1 MAAMKRLLMPFGLVL
16 AIVAGIVM
24 IRRLAPPP
32 AATPALAA
40 EFTPRG
46 LLRVS
51 GTSGAQGLRVLN
63 QQGDVL
69 AEART
74 HGRSTAE
81 IPLAWQAGA
90 TYRVTSDQG
99 DETTVLAPRN
109 SPALVIR
116 VHAPLGQEPHEFFLT
131 RPFPK
136 RQREALAVPAAPG
149 ERVDVLV
156 EVEKLADD
164 GEAVPLRM
172 RMAPEPG
179 AALSMTPVWEG
190 HQQTLEFEFDKVMLS
205 SRIQMPDATLPE
217 TGLAIEIHADS
228 FEIHL
233 LLAFVP
239 AELAADAIDVVAW
252 DMPTDALGGYQS
264 GQPKDQIAMPSLL
277 WDRLASWLGVRPS
290 RLASTAP
297 RTYQSVHVSNRGP
310 HPMALLVVCE
320 VLRPDTAEQVPFFD
334 PPSWESGGGTNEVL
348 AFVRVA
354 PGETEACVLP
364 LHAQPD
370 TPAGLYRRRLTVTP
384 LGSDRMLA
392 QLEAPLGVVRTKPV
406 FSAWV
411 VFASVLS
418 VGWLAGLLVC
428 YRRLVQGLGVRALV
442 LLSLLGSLQFCLQFV
457 GGWISSVL
465 YAFLGPFNCLVGG
478 FVTELMT
485 YLLVTA
491 ILFLL
496 PRVGALTLAGMV
508 SYLMGGIL
516 FGSFGLTDL
525 LFVGSAIAFREVFLL
540 LCGVTHFG
548 ATPARSPAIAPM
560 MLALGLASAASTFT
574 NLALFAV
581 LYRLFYANWYV
592 ILNVGVTGFLY
603 TVIGVYLGKSLG
615 LSLRKVRP

>member
-1 MAAMKRLLMPFGLVL
+1 
-16 AIVAGIVM
+16 
-24 IRRLAPPP
+24 
-32 AATPALAA
+32 
-40 EFTPRG
+40 
-46 LLRVS
+46 
-51 GTSGAQGLRVLN
+51 
-63 QQGDVL
+63 
-69 AEART
+69 
-74 HGRSTAE
+74 
-81 IPLAWQAGA
+81 
-90 TYRVTSDQG
+90 
-99 DETTVLAPRN
+99 
-109 SPALVIR
+109 
-116 VHAPLGQEPHEFFLT
+116 
-131 RPFPK
+131 
-136 RQREALAVPAAPG
+136 
-149 ERVDVLV
+149 
-156 EVEKLADD
+156 
-164 GEAVPLRM
+164 
-172 RMAPEPG
+172 
-179 AALSMTPVWEG
+179 
-190 HQQTLEFEFDKVMLS
+190 
-205 SRIQMPDATLPE
+205 
-217 TGLAIEIHADS
+217 
-228 FEIHL
+228 
-233 LLAFVP
+233 
-239 AELAADAIDVVAW
+239 
-252 DMPTDALGGYQS
+252 
-264 GQPKDQIAMPSLL
+264 
-277 WDRLASWLGVRPS
+277 
-290 RLASTAP
+290 
-297 RTYQSVHVSNRGP
+297 
-310 HPMALLVVCE
+310 MALLVVCE
-320 VLRPDTAEQVPFFD
+320 VLRADTAEQVPFFD

-354 PGETEACVLP
+354 PGDTQACVLP

-384 LGSDRMLA
+384 LGSDRILA

-525 LFVGSAIAFREVFLL
+525 LFVGSAIAFREGFLL
-540 LCGVTHFG
+540 LFRVTHFG
-548 ATPARSPAIAPM
+548 ATPARPPAIVPM

>member
-1 MAAMKRLLMPFGLVL
+1 MRRLVIPLGLVL
-16 AIVAGIVM
+16 AIAVGVVVM
-24 IRRLAPPP
+24 RRVGP
-32 AATPALAA
+32 ARPATPTLWA

-46 LLRVS
+46 LLRV
-51 GTSGAQGLRVLN
+51 GGASGAQALRVLN
-63 QQGDVL
+63 EQGDLL
-69 AEART
+69 AAAHT

-81 IPLAWQAGA
+81 IPLAWEAGA

-109 SPALVIR
+109 PPALVVR

-136 RQREALAVPAAPG
+136 SQRERLAAPVAPG
-149 ERVDVLV
+149 ERVDVLL

-164 GEAVPLRM
+164 GEAVPLRV

-179 AALSMTPVWEG
+179 AAFSMAPLWEC
-190 HQQTLEFEFDKVMLS
+190 HERTLGFEFDKLMLT
-205 SRIQMPDATLPE
+205 SRIELPEGPLPE
-217 TGLAIEIHADS
+217 TGLSIGIEGDS
-228 FEIHL
+228 FEIKVV
-233 LLAFVP
+233 LAFVP
-239 AELAADAIDVVAW
+239 AELAADAVEVVAW
-252 DMPTDALGGYQS
+252 DMPTDAVGSYRS
-264 GQPKDQIAMPSLL
+264 GQPKDQIAMPGLL
-277 WDRLASWLGVRPS
+277 WDRLASWLGIRPR
-290 RLASTAP
+290 RLDSTAP
-297 RTYQSVHVSNRGP
+297 RTYQTVHVSNRGP

-320 VLRPDTAEQVPFFD
+320 VLRADATEQVGFFD

-348 AFVRVA
+348 AFVRVP
-354 PGETEACVLP
+354 PGDTQACVLP
-364 LHAQPD
+364 LHAAPD
-370 TPAGLYRRRLTVTP
+370 TPAGLYRRRLSVTP
-384 LGSDRMLA
+384 LGSDRILA
-392 QLEAPLGVVRTKPV
+392 RLEAPLGVVRTKAV

-465 YAFLGPFNCLVGG
+465 YALLGPFNCLVGG

-540 LCGVTHFG
+540 LFRVTHFG
-548 ATPARSPAIAPM
+548 ATPARPPAILPM

-592 ILNVGVTGFLY
+592 VLNVGVTGFLY

-615 LSLRKVRP
+615 LSLRQVRP